1 MRNPLGSK
9 VLLAGVAGA
18 VLGGIAQALIN
29 RIAGT
34 TLMADGVMWGA
45 VLAIFVASLS
55 NFTRMGYLTVKSDK
69 PAVNFLVGMGMF
81 CLISLIIIT
90 IFLGIFWVLSR
101 FL

>member
-9 VLLAGVAGA
+9 VLWAGVAGA
-18 VLGGIAQALIN
+18 VLGGIAQELIN

-34 TLMADGVMWGA
+34 ALIVDGVMWGA
-45 VLAIFVASLS
+45 VLAIFAASLS

-81 CLISLIIIT
+81 CLISLVIIT